1 LTKFS
6 KMFIVHTL
14 RRIPSQVYLLSG
26 IFLFMFVFPLIDK
39 YTIFEF
45 IGPLAYSIITLSIV
59 SVIERKKQTK
69 TKYLF
74 LLIAISVFLIW
85 VMYFTPNEFVS
96 ILSFIFSLSVFMI
109 AIVSLINQIIKSE
122 DVTSK
127 VIVETISSYLLLGVM
142 FTLTNSLIY
151 TIDHQS
157 INLEHGDIADLV
169 YYSFITLT
177 TIGYGDISPVSDLAR
192 MVSIF
197 FGLIGQLYL
206 TIIMAFIIGKY
217 LNRK

>member
-1 LTKFS
+1 MTKFS